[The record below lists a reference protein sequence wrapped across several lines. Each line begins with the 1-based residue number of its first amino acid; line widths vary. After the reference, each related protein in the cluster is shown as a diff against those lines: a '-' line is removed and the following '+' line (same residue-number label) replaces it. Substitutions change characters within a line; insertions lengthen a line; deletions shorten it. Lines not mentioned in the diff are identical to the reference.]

1 MRWSRRRLIQPRAAG
16 WSLSV
21 RLAWRLSLFVVVA
34 MLLSAGAVAWR
45 TVATV
50 HDLDDAALQQQVR
63 VVADNLPPASADDA
77 PLKLPA
83 DVVAPFRASDADNV
97 FMVYGQTGR
106 LLATS
111 DGQTAAD
118 AAPFLPTPLQE
129 GLFRV
134 PAVTG
139 DQQGMVGYVLPAG
152 NRWVVVL
159 QGREQADVLADSL
172 MEHFLFGAVWILL
185 PLGCAMV
192 VVSLVTLRRG
202 LRPLTDASAAAASVG
217 PSHPGLRLP
226 VADLPREVTPLVLAV
241 NAALARLEQTIEA
254 QRVFMAEAAHGL
266 RTPLAVLTARLDSL
280 GDIPEV
286 EGLRRDADRMSRLV
300 GQLLRMARLESL
312 PLDVTEPVDLRVVAV
327 EAITDLAPLGLLHG
341 VNLALLGAEG
351 RVPARGNHAA
361 LVLAVTNL
369 IENAIGYAPS
379 ESVVE
384 VELTAPG
391 QIAVMDRGPGVAPEH
406 RDRILRPFE
415 RGPAARAG
423 GAGLG
428 LAIVAQ
434 IAAAHGGTLRME
446 PRPGGGSCFVLQ
458 LSSAARA
465 FGDGAR
471 TA

>member
-1 MRWSRRRLIQPRAAG
+1 MRWPGRRPAQPKKPG

-21 RLAWRLSLFVVVA
+21 RLAWRLSAFVIGA
-34 MLLSAGAVAWR
+34 MILAAGAVAWR

-50 HDLDDAALQQQVR
+50 HDLDDEALQQQVR
-63 VVADNLPPASADDA
+63 LVARSLPHAGGGGG
-77 PLKLPA
+77 PLQLPA
-83 DVVAPFRASDADNV
+83 DVVAPFRASDADDV
-97 FMVYGQTGR
+97 FMVYGPNGQ

-111 DGQTAAD
+111 DKEIAAD
-118 AAPFLPTPLQE
+118 AAPFLPHPLN
-129 GLFRV
+129 GGVFRV

-139 DQQGMVGYVLPAG
+139 DGHGMVGFAVPVG
-152 NRWVVVL
+152 DRWVVVL

-172 MEHFLFGAVWILL
+172 MAHFLFGAIWLLL

-202 LRPLTDASAAAASVG
+202 LRPLTEASAAAASVG

-280 GDIPEV
+280 GEVPEAD
-286 EGLRRDADRMSRLV
+286 GLRRDADRMTRLV

-312 PLDVTEPVDLRVVAV
+312 PLDVTELVDLHAVAV
-327 EAITDLAPLGLLHG
+327 EAITDLAPLGVLRG
-341 VNLALLGAEG
+341 VDLALLGEG
-351 RVPARGNHAA
+351 PMPARGNYAA

-369 IENAIGYAPS
+369 IENAIGYAPP

-384 VELTAPG
+384 VELTPPR
-391 QIAVMDRGPGVAPEH
+391 QIAVLDRGPGIAPEH

-415 RGPAARAG
+415 RGPDAGAG

-434 IAAAHGGTLRME
+434 IASVHGGTVRME
-446 PRPGGGSCFVLQ
+446 PRPGGGACFVLQ
-458 LSSAARA
+458 LGPAAV
-465 FGDGAR
+465 
-471 TA
+471 